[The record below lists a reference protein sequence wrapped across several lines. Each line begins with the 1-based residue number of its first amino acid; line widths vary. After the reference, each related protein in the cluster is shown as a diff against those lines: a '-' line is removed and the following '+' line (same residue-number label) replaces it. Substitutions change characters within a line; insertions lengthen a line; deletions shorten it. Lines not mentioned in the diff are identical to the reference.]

1 MSIKARKIIRY
12 ASLWPT
18 TLGRECADPA
28 MIGDVVFV
36 VAERVPA
43 TTRYVVV
50 MTEIG
55 TMAEVVSDAVEEV
68 T

>member
-1 MSIKARKIIRY
+1 MSIKARKIIKY
-12 ASLWPT
+12 AALWPT
-18 TLGRECADPA
+18 TLGRECADHA

-50 MTEIG
+50 MTEVG
-55 TMAEVVSDAVEEV
+55 TMAEVNSDAIEEV
-68 T
+68 S